1 MKKRLISWLTA
12 CCMALTLLPT
22 PVLAAGS
29 DPGQNQSGTPVSQE
43 GESSE
48 PTEGYEGITLRYGD
62 GKTLEIAL
70 PEDSEHYTYGTSSE
84 DGTEI
89 TVTSV
94 NSDFLPK
101 TGWNWAVQKVTSGY
115 NDSGRPLYSSET
127 GKGYALRMQDFH
139 LTNNGSGA
147 AIESQV
153 ALYVDLVGDSTVTAA
168 AEDSAAILANGKPV
182 RFSSIF
188 DNSRRYSSAGGY
200 EVGIG
205 TLTAKGGAYGVQS
218 TSGDAGNGYDISVG
232 ESATVTA
239 IGAQAGV
246 MASGTVYATGVL
258 SAEGTG
264 AESYGIKAQS
274 LRYEGINMV
283 SNNCGYPLYL
293 TAKGG
298 KSGVSVEK
306 LANTHLS
313 YYTGKV
319 GTDADHLEDWDKDW
333 EKEDP
338 LGEYA
343 YVRFVGNGVKWVST
357 FDELK
362 AALTQK
368 SPSVRRIYVTK
379 DITIP
384 SKLTVRYPVSIIG
397 VGSKAPVLSRG
408 SGYTSALF
416 QIGSGNVQTGHV
428 RMQNL
433 VIDGKNI
440 KATGPA
446 IYMEEIASNS
456 NKNALGWGT
465 LVLGGKV
472 EIKNCVNKGYK
483 QITWGKDQ
491 VWSPSDTQGNGGAI
505 YITYDAHINL
515 LPGSKITNCTAYSGG
530 AVYSSRYEWEAWGA
544 TFSNNTAADLK
555 ADASSTYDSLNYGGG
570 GACHSG
576 KLYHCTIS
584 NNTAAVCGGGTY
596 RSSLYE
602 GCVVENNEA
611 SRYGGGV
618 YNGSSDITVSDSI
631 IRNNKAS
638 DATYGHGG
646 GIYGAETVTNCVITG
661 NEAAIRGGGMYLEGG
676 TVTGCTI
683 SGNTAKYG
691 GGVYAYYVS
700 STFTDSTLSYN
711 QATETGGGLNSDA
724 MSKVTNC
731 TFANN
736 SAKNGG
742 GIYGLVD
749 MTGGKLTGNTAEEN
763 GGGLQVG
770 YAYQKEECVL
780 TDTEIS
786 GNTAKNGGG
795 IYSGTNY
802 YSVGTLTLDDVR
814 VFENTA
820 SENGGGLYAPLNRTY
835 NSFYHYALKDAL
847 FYENKAETN
856 GGGVYLEK
864 GKGTFTVSGTTDIQ
878 DNVCSGNGTENN
890 LYMEA
895 AGKKRYDQYS
905 YSTEPAPVLTIGRD
919 EVVNAEDGTVTTA
932 ELPGLTRGAGIWIS
946 LESYPELGVQ
956 NVIANH
962 GLTTDSS
969 EFADN
974 YSVFFHTDADKYECV
989 TVKTTTGEGDDA
1001 VTTRKVVL
1009 QRQTISLDK
1018 PEGKKLPYNGAAQSG
1033 VAENDGYVLTGDT
1046 EKTEVGDYEATATLN
1061 SGYKWSDN
1069 SGDASVDVKWSIVKK
1084 VPEAG
1089 DFIFKAPH
1097 NLVYNGHTK
1106 LAAVALSEPYTGG
1119 GEITVKHY
1127 NEEGQRVTPINAGTY
1142 TVKISMTEGG
1152 NFEAVSNLILG
1163 TFTILQGN
1171 GPEAPA
1177 CDFSFD
1183 GENGG
1188 KLVGSTDKMEYSLD
1202 GGKSWT
1208 DCTTDTVLPVD
1219 PITSAS
1225 GIRVRVKE
1233 TNNNLSGAEQV
1244 IGIKENGNVPAAV
1257 KEDCLSKGNT
1267 GKLTNV
1273 DNTMEYSVDGKNW
1286 VAITGETV
1294 ENLAADTY
1302 KVRYRAAGKAL
1313 PSKAQELT
1321 IKAYV
1326 SSTEKKILTFEIDG
1340 AEGVIDETNHT
1351 VTVTVP
1357 YGTSVTARKPVITI
1371 SAKATI
1377 DPADGQVQD
1386 FGHPVTY
1393 TVTAEDDSTQAYTVT
1408 VIVADPAILSVTAPG
1423 EQTLEEFAETADAAI
1438 SELPATVAITSESGV
1453 TELPC
1458 GWALVGAS
1466 FDRTP
1471 NATNTF
1477 RWKADT
1483 TGFTV
1488 NGQTVEGT
1496 VSIRNR
1502 APIPLSVRSQP
1513 VFDTEKTYDGNA
1525 DVTQPV
1531 LAGEAVGLLEGD
1543 VGKVFV
1549 TVADAFYD
1557 SKNAGERTITI
1568 VYEVCNEVDS
1578 DSAWKYQA
1586 PEDGK
1591 VSGKINPA
1599 EIEVVSAD
1607 VAASKKY
1614 DSTTGT
1620 EVLSVTFAGL
1630 VQGESLTAEDYIA
1643 VANYEDAE
1651 VGKDKNGT
1659 VAVKMSDTVN
1669 ARNYVLKNDGC
1680 EFVGDIVRGD
1690 GGSLGSESTSL
1701 RYTDR
1706 KGHTYAMSQAALPG
1720 GQDWTFSIS
1729 EVVTTGCAALAQSEI
1744 NEKTGELSYA
1754 LVDGEAEDTVTWTIT
1769 ASCDNYED
1777 YTGTVTLVLSARE
1790 EQADFK
1796 FLTGSLTM
1804 TYGDPTFTLQVSGA
1818 AEGSAVSF
1826 ESSDETVATVD
1837 PVTGE
1842 VTILKVGQTTIT
1854 ATASATDDYMEGKAA
1869 YVLTVD
1875 PKTLTITAGSSSAY
1889 AGSVLPKMPGYT
1901 VDGLV
1906 DGDDLISGPILK
1918 YVDAEGNEITPDMT
1932 KPGVIVI
1939 RISDAE
1945 ASENYD
1951 IKFKDGTLT
1960 IFRRPSAGGSGGH
1973 RRPV

>member
-29 DPGQNQSGTPVSQE
+29 DPGQNQPGSPVSQE

-62 GKTLEIAL
+62 GEILEVAL
-70 PEDSEHYTYGTSSE
+70 PKDSAHYTYGTSSE

-94 NSDFLPK
+94 NSDFLPR
-101 TGWNWAVQKVTSGY
+101 TGWNWAVQTVDYSDSWNT
-115 NDSGRPLYSSET
+115 SGRPLYSAFT
-127 GKGYALRMQDFH
+127 GPGYALRMQDFH

-153 ALYVDLVGDSTVTAA
+153 TLYVDLVGDSTVTAT

-188 DNSRRYSSAGGY
+188 DNSRRYSSSNGY

-218 TSGDAGNGYDISVG
+218 TNGDADNRTDISLS

-246 MASGTVYATGVL
+246 MANGTVQVDGVL

-274 LRYEGINMV
+274 LRYEGTNMV

-298 KSGVSVEK
+298 KSGVSAEK
-306 LANTHLS
+306 LENVHYS

-319 GTDADHLEDWDKDW
+319 GADADHLEDWDKDW
-333 EKEDP
+333 DKEDP

-343 YVRFVGNGVKWVST
+343 YVQFVGNGVKWVST

-491 VWSPSDTQGNGGAI
+491 VWSPSDTQGNGGAA

-544 TFSNNTAADLK
+544 TFSNNTAADLET
-555 ADASSTYDSLNYGGG
+555 DVNSTYGSTNYGCG
-570 GACHSG
+570 GACDGGTLH
-576 KLYHCTIS
+576 HCTVS
-584 NNTAAVCGGGTY
+584 NNTAAASGGGT
-596 RSSLYE
+596 RESELYE

-611 SRYGGGV
+611 GGYGGGA
-618 YNGSSDITVSDSI
+618 YNSYAIIISDST
-631 IRNNKAS
+631 IRNNKAVKE
-638 DATYGHGG
+638 GG
-646 GIYGAETVTNCVITG
+646 GIYRADSVTNCLITG
-661 NEAAIRGGGMYLEGG
+661 NTSETKGGGIYLESGA
-676 TVTGCTI
+676 VTRCTI
-683 SGNTAKYG
+683 SGNSAVQG
-691 GGVYAYYVS
+691 GGVYAYYAS
-700 STFTDSTLSYN
+700 SHFIDSIISYN
-711 QATETGGGLNSDA
+711 QATETGGGLYSDA

-731 TFANN
+731 MLVNN
-736 SAKNGG
+736 SAKSGG
-742 GIYGLVD
+742 GIYGTVK
-749 MTGGKLTGNTAEEN
+749 MTDGELTGNTAEEN

-770 YAYQKEECVL
+770 YSYQNEKCTL
-780 TDTEIS
+780 TGTKVSE
-786 GNTAKNGGG
+786 NTAKNGGG

-890 LYMEA
+890 LYMET
-895 AGKKRYDQYS
+895 GS
-905 YSTEPAPVLTIGRD
+905 VLTIGRD
-919 EVVNAEDGTVTTA
+919 EVVDEKDGTVTA
-932 ELPGLTRGAGIWIS
+932 EELPGLTRGAGIWIS
-946 LESYPELGVQ
+946 PESYPELGVQ
-956 NVIANH
+956 DVIANH

-969 EFADN
+969 EFADD
-974 YSVFFHTDADKYECV
+974 YSVFFHTDADNYECV

-1009 QRQTISLDK
+1009 QRQVVSLEK
-1018 PEGKKLPYNGAAQSG
+1018 PESKKLPYNGAAQSG
-1033 VAENDGYVLTGDT
+1033 VTENDGYVLTGDT
-1046 EKTEVGDYEATATLN
+1046 EKTEVGDYEITATLN
-1061 SGYKWSDN
+1061 PGYKWSDD
-1069 SGDASVDVKWSIVKK
+1069 SGDASVNVKWSIVKK

-1142 TVKISMTEGG
+1142 TVKISMTEGD
-1152 NFEAVSNLILG
+1152 NFEAVSNLNVG
-1163 TFTILQGN
+1163 TFTILRGN

-1183 GENGG
+1183 GENSG
-1188 KLVGSTDKMEYSLD
+1188 KLTGSTNKMEYSLD

-1219 PITSAS
+1219 RITSAS

-1294 ENLAADTY
+1294 DNLAADTY

-1321 IKAYV
+1321 IAAYI

-1408 VIVADPAILSVTAPG
+1408 VIVADPAILSMTAPG
-1423 EQTLEEFAETADAAI
+1423 EQTLEGFAETADAAI

-1458 GWALVGAS
+1458 RWTLVGAS

-1502 APIPLSVRSQP
+1502 APIPLSVLNQP

-1525 DVTQPV
+1525 DVTQPL
-1531 LAGEAVGLLEGD
+1531 LAGEAIGLLEGD

-1549 TVADAFYD
+1549 TVAGAFYD

-1568 VYEVCNEVDS
+1568 AYEVCDGVDS

-1599 EIEVVSAD
+1599 EIEVVSAH

-1614 DSTTGT
+1614 DSTTRT

-1630 VQGESLTAEDYIA
+1630 MYNESLTAEDYIA

-1651 VGKDKNGT
+1651 VGTDKNGT
-1659 VAVKMSDTVN
+1659 GAVKLSDTVN
-1669 ARNYVLKNDGC
+1669 ARNYVLKNDGF
-1680 EFVGDIVRGD
+1680 EFVGDIVKGD

-1706 KGHTYAMSQAALPG
+1706 KGHTYAMSQAALPE

-1744 NEKTGELSYA
+1744 DEKTGELFYA

-1777 YTGTVTLVLSARE
+1777 YTGTVTLILSARE

-1796 FLTGSLTM
+1796 FLTGDLTM

-1818 AEGSAVSF
+1818 AEGSIVSF
-1826 ESSDETVATVD
+1826 KSSDETVATVD

>member
-29 DPGQNQSGTPVSQE
+29 DPGQNQSGTPASQE

-62 GKTLEIAL
+62 GEILEVAL
-70 PEDSEHYTYGTSSE
+70 PKDSAHYTYGTSSE

-94 NSDFLPK
+94 NSDFLPR
-101 TGWNWAVQKVTSGY
+101 TGWNWAVQTVDYS
-115 NDSGRPLYSSET
+115 DSSGRPLYSSFT
-127 GKGYALRMQDFH
+127 GPGYALRMQDFH

-153 ALYVDLVGDSTVTAA
+153 PLYVDLVGDSTVTAA

-188 DNSRRYSSAGGY
+188 DNSRRFSSSNGY

-218 TSGDAGNGYDISVG
+218 TNGDADNRTDIYVG

-246 MASGTVYATGVL
+246 MASGTVQVDGVL

-274 LRYEGINMV
+274 LRYEGTNMV

-298 KSGVSVEK
+298 KSGVSAEK
-306 LANTHLS
+306 LENVHYS

-319 GTDADHLEDWDKDW
+319 GADADHLEDWDKDW
-333 EKEDP
+333 DKEDP

-343 YVRFVGNGVKWVST
+343 YVQFVGNGVKWVST
-357 FDELK
+357 FDGLK

-416 QIGSGNVQTGHV
+416 QIGSGNEQTGHV

-446 IYMEEIASNS
+446 IYMEEMISHSNR
-456 NKNALGWGT
+456 NALGLGT

-483 QITWGKDQ
+483 LVNSGKTQ
-491 VWSPSDTQGNGGAI
+491 VYSTSNTQGNGGAI
-505 YITYDAHINL
+505 YITYNAHVNL
-515 LPGSKITNCTAYSGG
+515 LPGSKITNCTAYNGG
-530 AVYSSRYEWEAWGA
+530 AVYGKYQWEAWGA
-544 TFSNNTAADLK
+544 TFSNNTAANLETDVN
-555 ADASSTYDSLNYGGG
+555 SSTYDSLNYGGG

-576 KLYHCTIS
+576 DLYHCTIS
-584 NNTAAVCGGGTY
+584 NNTAAASGGGT
-596 RSSLYE
+596 RESELYE

-611 SRYGGGV
+611 GGYGGGA
-618 YNGSSDITVSDSI
+618 YNSYAIIISDST
-631 IRNNKAS
+631 IRNNKAVKE
-638 DATYGHGG
+638 GG
-646 GIYGAETVTNCVITG
+646 GIYRADSVTNCLIAG
-661 NEAAIRGGGMYLEGG
+661 NTSETKGGGIYLESGA
-676 TVTGCTI
+676 VTRCTI
-683 SGNTAKYG
+683 SGNSAVQG
-691 GGVYAYYVS
+691 GGVYAFYAS
-700 STFTDSTLSYN
+700 SHFTDSIISYN
-711 QATETGGGLNSDA
+711 QATETGGGLYSDA

-770 YAYQKEECVL
+770 YAYQKEKCVL

-835 NSFYHYALKDAL
+835 NSFYHYVLKDAL

-890 LYMEA
+890 LYMETGSA
-895 AGKKRYDQYS
+895 
-905 YSTEPAPVLTIGRD
+905 LTIGRD
-919 EVVNAEDGTVTTA
+919 EVVDEKDGTVTA
-932 ELPGLTRGAGIWIS
+932 EELPGLTRGAGIWIS
-946 LESYPELGVQ
+946 PESYPELGVQ
-956 NVIANH
+956 DVIANH

-969 EFADN
+969 EFSDD

-1009 QRQTISLDK
+1009 QRQVVSLEK
-1018 PEGKKLPYNGAAQSG
+1018 PESKKLPYNGAAQSG
-1033 VAENDGYVLTGDT
+1033 VTENDGYVLTGDT
-1046 EKTEVGDYEATATLN
+1046 EKTEVGDYEITATLN
-1061 SGYKWSDN
+1061 PGYKWSDD

-1142 TVKISMTEGG
+1142 TVKISMTEGD

-1183 GENGG
+1183 GENSG
-1188 KLVGSTDKMEYSLD
+1188 KLTGSTNKMEYSLD

-1208 DCTTDTVLPVD
+1208 DCTADTVLPVD
-1219 PITSAS
+1219 QITSAS

-1321 IKAYV
+1321 IAAYI

-1377 DPADGQVQD
+1377 DPADGRVQD

-1408 VIVADPAILSVTAPG
+1408 VIVADPAILSMTAPG

-1458 GWALVGAS
+1458 GWTLVGAS

-1502 APIPLSVRSQP
+1502 APIPLSVLNQP

-1525 DVTQPV
+1525 DVTQPL
-1531 LAGEAVGLLEGD
+1531 LAGETIGLLEGD

-1549 TVADAFYD
+1549 TVAGAFYD

-1568 VYEVCNEVDS
+1568 VYEVCDGVDS

-1614 DSTTGT
+1614 DSTTRT

-1630 VQGESLTAEDYIA
+1630 MRDESLTAEDYSA

-1651 VGKDKNGT
+1651 VGTDKNGT
-1659 VAVKMSDTVN
+1659 GAVKLSDTVN
-1669 ARNYVLKNDGC
+1669 ARNYVLKNDGF
-1680 EFVGDIVRGD
+1680 EFVGDIVKGD

-1744 NEKTGELSYA
+1744 DEKTGELFYA

-1804 TYGDPTFTLQVSGA
+1804 IYGDPTFTLQVSGA
-1818 AEGSAVSF
+1818 AEGSVVSF
-1826 ESSDETVATVD
+1826 KSSDETVATVD

-1842 VTILKVGQTTIT
+1842 VTILKVGQTTIA
-1854 ATASATDDYMEGKAA
+1854 ATASATDDYMEGKAT

-1889 AGSVLPKMPGYT
+1889 AGSVLPEMPGYT

-1906 DGDDLISGPILK
+1906 DGDDLISGPTLK

-1932 KPGVIVI
+1932 KPDVIVI
-1939 RISDAE
+1939 RISGAE

>member
-29 DPGQNQSGTPVSQE
+29 DPGQNQSGTPASQE

-62 GKTLEIAL
+62 GEILEVAL
-70 PEDSEHYTYGTSSE
+70 PKDSAHYTYGTSSE

-94 NSDFLPK
+94 NSDFLPR
-101 TGWNWAVQKVTSGY
+101 TGWNWAVQTVDYS
-115 NDSGRPLYSSET
+115 DSSGRPLYSSFT
-127 GKGYALRMQDFH
+127 GPGYALRMQDFH

-153 ALYVDLVGDSTVTAA
+153 PLYVDLVGDSTVTAA

-188 DNSRRYSSAGGY
+188 DNSRRFSSSNGY

-218 TSGDAGNGYDISVG
+218 TNGDADNRTDIYVG

-246 MASGTVYATGVL
+246 MASGTVQVDGVL

-274 LRYEGINMV
+274 LRYEGTNMV

-298 KSGVSVEK
+298 KSGVSAEK
-306 LANTHLS
+306 LENVHYS

-319 GTDADHLEDWDKDW
+319 GADADHLEDWDKDW
-333 EKEDP
+333 DKEDP

-343 YVRFVGNGVKWVST
+343 YVQFVGNGVKWVST
-357 FDELK
+357 FDGLK

-416 QIGSGNVQTGHV
+416 QIGSGNEQTGHV

-446 IYMEEIASNS
+446 IYMEEMISHSNR
-456 NKNALGWGT
+456 NALGLGT

-483 QITWGKDQ
+483 LVNSGKTQ
-491 VWSPSDTQGNGGAI
+491 VYSTSNTQGNGGAI
-505 YITYDAHINL
+505 YITYNAHVNL
-515 LPGSKITNCTAYSGG
+515 LPGSKITNCTAYNGG
-530 AVYSSRYEWEAWGA
+530 AVYGKYQWEAWGA
-544 TFSNNTAADLK
+544 TFSNNTAANLETDVN
-555 ADASSTYDSLNYGGG
+555 SSTYDSLNYGGG

-576 KLYHCTIS
+576 DLYHCTIS
-584 NNTAAVCGGGTY
+584 NNTAAASGGGT
-596 RSSLYE
+596 RESELYE

-611 SRYGGGV
+611 GGYGGGA
-618 YNGSSDITVSDSI
+618 YNSYAIIISDST
-631 IRNNKAS
+631 IRNNKAVKE
-638 DATYGHGG
+638 GG
-646 GIYGAETVTNCVITG
+646 GIYRADSVTNCLIAG
-661 NEAAIRGGGMYLEGG
+661 NTSETKGGGIYLESGA
-676 TVTGCTI
+676 VTRCTI
-683 SGNTAKYG
+683 SGNSAVQG
-691 GGVYAYYVS
+691 GGVYAYYAS
-700 STFTDSTLSYN
+700 SHFTDSIISYN
-711 QATETGGGLNSDA
+711 QATETGGGLYSDA

-731 TFANN
+731 MLVNN
-736 SAKNGG
+736 SAKSGG

-770 YAYQKEECVL
+770 YAYQKEKCVL

-890 LYMEA
+890 LYMET
-895 AGKKRYDQYS
+895 GS
-905 YSTEPAPVLTIGRD
+905 VLTIGRD
-919 EVVNAEDGTVTTA
+919 EVVDEKDGTVTA
-932 ELPGLTRGAGIWIS
+932 EELPGLTRGAGIWIS

-956 NVIANH
+956 DVIANH

-969 EFADN
+969 EFADD

-1009 QRQTISLDK
+1009 QRQVVSLEK
-1018 PEGKKLPYNGAAQSG
+1018 PESKKLPYNGAAQSG
-1033 VAENDGYVLTGDT
+1033 VTENDGYVLTGDT
-1046 EKTEVGDYEATATLN
+1046 EKTEVGDYEITATLN
-1061 SGYKWSDN
+1061 PGYKWSDD
-1069 SGDASVDVKWSIVKK
+1069 SGDASVNVKWSIVKK

-1089 DFIFKAPH
+1089 DFTLKAPKDLIYDA
-1097 NLVYNGHTK
+1097 NAKEAEVTLNK
-1106 LAAVALSEPYTGG
+1106 PYTGV
-1119 GEITVKHY
+1119 GEIRTKY
-1127 NEEGQRVTPINAGTY
+1127 FNEKGEAVEPIDAGTY
-1142 TVKISMTEGG
+1142 TVKIDVTEGN
-1152 NFEAVSNLILG
+1152 NFEAASNLNVG

-1171 GPEAPA
+1171 GPEAPV

-1183 GENGG
+1183 GENSG
-1188 KLVGSTDKMEYSLD
+1188 KLTGSTNKMEYSLD

-1208 DCTTDTVLPVD
+1208 DCTADTVLPVD
-1219 PITSAS
+1219 RITSAS

-1321 IKAYV
+1321 IAAYI

-1357 YGTSVTARKPVITI
+1357 YGTSVTARRPVITI

-1438 SELPATVAITSESGV
+1438 SELPTTVAITSESGV

-1458 GWALVGAS
+1458 SWTLVGAS

-1502 APIPLSVRSQP
+1502 APIPLSVLNQP

-1525 DVTQPV
+1525 DVTQPL
-1531 LAGEAVGLLEGD
+1531 LAGEAIGLLEGD
-1543 VGKVFV
+1543 VSKVFV

-1568 VYEVCNEVDS
+1568 VYEVCDEVGS

-1599 EIEVVSAD
+1599 EIEVVSAH

-1614 DSTTGT
+1614 DSTTRT

-1630 VQGESLTAEDYIA
+1630 MYNESLTAEDYIA

-1651 VGKDKNGT
+1651 VGTDKNGT
-1659 VAVKMSDTVN
+1659 GAVKLSDTVN
-1669 ARNYVLKNDGC
+1669 ARNYVLKNDGF
-1680 EFVGDIVRGD
+1680 EFVGDIVKGD

-1706 KGHTYAMSQAALPG
+1706 KGHTYAMSQAALPE

-1744 NEKTGELSYA
+1744 DEKTGELFYA

-1777 YTGTVTLVLSARE
+1777 YTGTVTLILSARE

-1796 FLTGSLTM
+1796 FLTGDLTM

-1818 AEGSAVSF
+1818 AEGSIVSF
-1826 ESSDETVATVD
+1826 KSSDETVATVD

>member
-22 PVLAAGS
+22 PVLAAES

-62 GKTLEIAL
+62 GKILEVAL
-70 PEDSEHYTYGTSSE
+70 PKDSAHYTYGTSSE

-94 NSDFLPK
+94 NSDFLPR
-101 TGWNWAVQKVTSGY
+101 TGWNWAVQTVDYSDSWNT
-115 NDSGRPLYSSET
+115 SGRPLYSAFT
-127 GKGYALRMQDFH
+127 GSGYALRMQDFH

-153 ALYVDLVGDSTVTAA
+153 SLYVDLVGDSTVTAA

-188 DNSRRYSSAGGY
+188 DNSRRYSSTGDC

-218 TSGDAGNGYDISVG
+218 TNGDADNWTDIYVG

-246 MASGTVYATGVL
+246 MASGTVQVYGVL

-264 AESYGIKAQS
+264 AESYGIKAQK
-274 LRYEGINMV
+274 LRYAASV
-283 SNNCGYPLYL
+283 AAYPLYL

-306 LANTHLS
+306 LANAHLS
-313 YYTGKV
+313 QYTGKV
-319 GTDADHLEDWDKDW
+319 GADADHLEDWDKDRD
-333 EKEDP
+333 EEDP

-343 YVRFVGNGVKWVST
+343 YVQFVGNGVKWVST

-446 IYMEEIASNS
+446 IYMEEMISNS
-456 NKNALGWGT
+456 NRNALGLGT

-472 EIKNCVNKGYK
+472 EIRNCVNKGK
-483 QITWGKDQ
+483 TQ
-491 VWSPSDTQGNGGAI
+491 VNSTSDAQGNGGAI
-505 YITYDAHINL
+505 YITYNAHVNL
-515 LPGSKITNCTAYSGG
+515 LPGSKITNCTAYNGG
-530 AVYSSRYEWEAWGA
+530 AVHGKYQWEAWGA
-544 TFSNNTAADLK
+544 TFSNNTAANLETDVN
-555 ADASSTYDSLNYGGG
+555 SSTYGSTNYGCG
-570 GACHSG
+570 GACYG
-576 KLYHCTIS
+576 GDLYHCTIS

-596 RSSLYE
+596 GSSLYE

-661 NEAAIRGGGMYLEGG
+661 NEAAVRGGGMYLEGG

-711 QATETGGGLNSDA
+711 QATETGGGLYSDA

-770 YAYQKEECVL
+770 YAYQKEKCVL

-820 SENGGGLYAPLNRTY
+820 SVKGGGLYAPLNRTY
-835 NSFYHYALKDAL
+835 NSFYHYALKDAI

-878 DNVCSGNGTENN
+878 DNVCSGNGTANN
-890 LYMEA
+890 LYMET
-895 AGKKRYDQYS
+895 GS
-905 YSTEPAPVLTIGRD
+905 VLTIGRD
-919 EVVNAEDGTVTTA
+919 EVVDEKDGTVTA
-932 ELPGLTRGAGIWIS
+932 EELPGLTRGAGIWIS
-946 LESYPELGVQ
+946 PESYPELGVQ
-956 NVIANH
+956 DVIANH
-962 GLTTDSS
+962 GLTTDGS
-969 EFADN
+969 EFADD

-1009 QRQTISLDK
+1009 QRQVVSLEK
-1018 PEGKKLPYNGAAQSG
+1018 PESRKLPYNGAAQSG
-1033 VAENDGYVLTGDT
+1033 VTENDGYVLTGDT
-1046 EKTEVGDYEATATLN
+1046 EKTEVGDYEITATLN
-1061 SGYKWSDN
+1061 PGYKWSDD
-1069 SGDASVDVKWSIVKK
+1069 SGDASVNVKWSIVKK

-1089 DFIFKAPH
+1089 DFTLKAPKDLIYDA
-1097 NLVYNGHTK
+1097 NAKEAEVTLNK
-1106 LAAVALSEPYTGG
+1106 PYTGG

-1142 TVKISMTEGG
+1142 TVKIDVTEGD

-1188 KLVGSTDKMEYSLD
+1188 KLVSSTDKMEYSLD

-1219 PITSAS
+1219 QITSAS

-1321 IKAYV
+1321 IAAYI

-1386 FGHPVTY
+1386 FGHPVIY

-1438 SELPATVAITSESGV
+1438 SELPATVAITSESGA

-1458 GWALVGAS
+1458 RWTLVGAS

-1502 APIPLSVRSQP
+1502 APIPLSVLNQP

-1525 DVTQPV
+1525 DVTQPL
-1531 LAGEAVGLLEGD
+1531 LAGEAIGLLEGD

-1549 TVADAFYD
+1549 TVAGAFYD

-1568 VYEVCNEVDS
+1568 AYEVCDGVDS

-1599 EIEVVSAD
+1599 EIEVVSAH

-1614 DSTTGT
+1614 DSTTRT

-1630 VQGESLTAEDYIA
+1630 MSNESLTAEDYIA

-1651 VGKDKNGT
+1651 VGTDKNGT
-1659 VAVKMSDTVN
+1659 VTVKMSDTVN

-1680 EFVGDIVRGD
+1680 EFVGDIVRGN

-1706 KGHTYAMSQAALPG
+1706 KGHTYAMSQAALPE

-1744 NEKTGELSYA
+1744 DEKTGELFYA

-1796 FLTGSLTM
+1796 FLTGDLTM

-1818 AEGSAVSF
+1818 AEGSIVSF
-1826 ESSDETVATVD
+1826 KSSDETVATVD

>member
-62 GKTLEIAL
+62 GKILEVAL
-70 PEDSEHYTYGTSSE
+70 PEDSAHYTYGTSSE

-89 TVTSV
+89 TVTAA
-94 NSDFLPK
+94 NSDFLPR
-101 TGWNWAVQKVTSGY
+101 TGWNWAVQRVTNSY
-115 NDSGRPLYSSET
+115 DDSWNTSGRPLYSAFT
-127 GKGYALRMQDFH
+127 GPGYALRMQDFH

-153 ALYVDLVGDSTVTAA
+153 PLYVDLVGDSTVTAA

-182 RFSSIF
+182 HFSSIF
-188 DNSRRYSSAGGY
+188 DNSRRYSSAGGN

-218 TSGDAGNGYDISVG
+218 TNGDADNRTDISVG

-246 MASGTVYATGVL
+246 MASGTVQVYGVL

-264 AESYGIKAQS
+264 AESYGIKAQK
-274 LRYEGINMV
+274 LRYAASV
-283 SNNCGYPLYL
+283 AAYPLYL

-319 GTDADHLEDWDKDW
+319 GADADNLEDWDKDW

-343 YVRFVGNGVKWVST
+343 YVQFVGNGVKWVST

-384 SKLTVRYPVSIIG
+384 SKLTVRYPVSIVG
-397 VGSKAPVLSRG
+397 VGKKAPVLSRG

-416 QIGSGNVQTGHV
+416 QIGSGNEWTGHV

-446 IYMEEIASNS
+446 IYMEKMISNS
-456 NKNALGWGT
+456 DRSALGLGT

-483 QITWGKDQ
+483 LDNSGKTK
-491 VWSPSDTQGNGGAI
+491 VYSTTDTQGNGGAI
-505 YITYDAHINL
+505 YITYNAHVNL
-515 LPGSKITNCTAYSGG
+515 LPGSKITNCTAYNGG
-530 AVYSSRYEWEAWGA
+530 AVHGKYQWEAWGA

-555 ADASSTYDSLNYGGG
+555 TDVNSSTYGSTNYGYG
-570 GACHSG
+570 GACYGGTLH
-576 KLYHCTIS
+576 HCTVS
-584 NNTAAVCGGGTY
+584 NNTAAESGGGTY
-596 RSSLYE
+596 GSSLYE

-611 SRYGGGV
+611 SLYGGGV
-618 YNGSSDITVSDSI
+618 CRYNDDITVSDSI
-631 IRNNKAS
+631 IRNNKVSDAS
-638 DATYGHGG
+638 DATYGYGG
-646 GIYGAETVTNCVITG
+646 GIYSAKTVTNCVITG
-661 NEAAIRGGGMYLEGG
+661 NEAAVRGGGLYVQNG

-683 SGNTAKYG
+683 SGNTSAYG

-711 QATETGGGLNSDA
+711 QATETGGGLYSDA

-736 SAKNGG
+736 SAKSGG

-780 TDTEIS
+780 TGTEIS

-802 YSVGTLTLDDVR
+802 YSVGTLTLDNVR
-814 VFENTA
+814 VWKNTA
-820 SENGGGLYAPLNRTY
+820 SVKGGGLYAPLNRTY

-890 LYMEA
+890 LYMET
-895 AGKKRYDQYS
+895 GS
-905 YSTEPAPVLTIGRD
+905 VLTIGRD
-919 EVVNAEDGTVTTA
+919 EVVDEKDGTVTA
-932 ELPGLTRGAGIWIS
+932 EELPGLTRGAGIWIS
-946 LESYPELGVQ
+946 PESYPELGAQ
-956 NVIANH
+956 SVIANY

-1061 SGYKWSDN
+1061 SGYKWSDD

-1089 DFIFKAPH
+1089 DFLFKAPH
-1097 NLVYNGHTK
+1097 NLVYNGYTK
-1106 LAAVALSEPYTGG
+1106 PAAVALSEPYTGG
-1119 GEITVKHY
+1119 GEITVKY
-1127 NEEGQRVTPINAGTY
+1127 FNEEGQRVTPINAGTY
-1142 TVKISMTEGG
+1142 TVKISMTEGD
-1152 NFEAVSNLILG
+1152 NFEAVSNLIID

-1225 GIRVRVKE
+1225 GIQVRVKE
-1233 TNNNLSGAEQV
+1233 TKNNRAGAVQV
-1244 IGIKENGNVPAAV
+1244 IEIKENGNIPAAV
-1257 KEDCLSKGNT
+1257 EEDCLSKGNT

-1286 VAITGETV
+1286 IAITGETV

-1357 YGTSVTARKPVITI
+1357 YGTSVTALKPVITI

-1458 GWALVGAS
+1458 GWTLVGAS

-1531 LAGEAVGLLEGD
+1531 LAGEAIGLLEGD

-1568 VYEVCNEVDS
+1568 VYKVEDGVDS

-1599 EIEVVSAD
+1599 EIEVVSAH

-1614 DSTTGT
+1614 DSTTRT

-1630 VQGESLTAEDYIA
+1630 MYNESLTAEDYIA

-1651 VGKDKNGT
+1651 VGTDKNGT
-1659 VAVKMSDTVN
+1659 VTVKMSDTVN

-1777 YTGTVTLVLSARE
+1777 YTGTVTLILSARE

-1796 FLTGSLTM
+1796 FLTGDLTM

-1826 ESSDETVATVD
+1826 KSSDETVATVD

-1932 KPGVIVI
+1932 KPDVIVI

-1960 IFRRPSAGGSGGH
+1960 ISRRPSAGGSGGH

>member
-43 GESSE
+43 GESNE

-62 GKTLEIAL
+62 GKILEVAL
-70 PEDSEHYTYGTSSE
+70 PKDSAHYTYGTSSE

-94 NSDFLPK
+94 NSDFLPR
-101 TGWNWAVQKVTSGY
+101 TGWNWAVQTVDYSDSWNT
-115 NDSGRPLYSSET
+115 SGRPLYSAFT
-127 GKGYALRMQDFH
+127 GSGYALRMQDFH

-153 ALYVDLVGDSTVTAA
+153 PLYVDLVGDSTVTAA

-188 DNSRRYSSAGGY
+188 DNSRRYSSTGDC

-218 TSGDAGNGYDISVG
+218 TNGDADNWTDIFLS

-246 MASGTVYATGVL
+246 MASGTVQVYGVL

-264 AESYGIKAQS
+264 AESYGIKAQK
-274 LRYEGINMV
+274 LRYAASV
-283 SNNCGYPLYL
+283 AAYPLYL

-306 LANTHLS
+306 LANAHLS
-313 YYTGKV
+313 QYTGKV
-319 GTDADHLEDWDKDW
+319 GADADHLEDWDKDRD
-333 EKEDP
+333 KEDP

-343 YVRFVGNGVKWVST
+343 YVQFVGNGVKWVST
-357 FDELK
+357 FDGLK

-446 IYMEEIASNS
+446 IYMEEMISNS
-456 NKNALGWGT
+456 NRNALGLGT

-472 EIKNCVNKGYK
+472 EIRNCVNKGK
-483 QITWGKDQ
+483 TQ
-491 VWSPSDTQGNGGAI
+491 VNSTSDAQGNGGAI
-505 YITYDAHINL
+505 YITYNAHVNL
-515 LPGSKITNCTAYSGG
+515 LPGSKITNCTAYNGG
-530 AVYSSRYEWEAWGA
+530 AVYGKYQWEAWGA
-544 TFSNNTAADLK
+544 TFSNNTAANLETDVN
-555 ADASSTYDSLNYGGG
+555 SSTYGSTNYGCG
-570 GACHSG
+570 GACYGGALH
-576 KLYHCTIS
+576 HCTVS
-584 NNTAAVCGGGTY
+584 NNTAAASGGGTY
-596 RSSLYE
+596 GSSLYE

-661 NEAAIRGGGMYLEGG
+661 NEAAVRGGGMYLEGG

-711 QATETGGGLNSDA
+711 QATETGGGLYSDA

-770 YAYQKEECVL
+770 YAYQKEKCVL

-835 NSFYHYALKDAL
+835 NSFYHYVLKDAL
-847 FYENKAETN
+847 FYENKAEIN

-890 LYMEA
+890 LYMET
-895 AGKKRYDQYS
+895 GS
-905 YSTEPAPVLTIGRD
+905 VLTIGRD
-919 EVVNAEDGTVTTA
+919 EVVDEKDGTVTA
-932 ELPGLTRGAGIWIS
+932 EELPGLTRGAGIWIS
-946 LESYPELGVQ
+946 PESYPELGLQ
-956 NVIANH
+956 DVIANH
-962 GLTTDSS
+962 GLTTDGS
-969 EFADN
+969 EFADD
-974 YSVFFHTDADKYECV
+974 YSVFFHTDADNYECV

-1009 QRQTISLDK
+1009 QRQVVSLEK
-1018 PEGKKLPYNGAAQSG
+1018 PESRKLPYNGTAQSG
-1033 VAENDGYVLTGDT
+1033 VTENDGYVLTGDT
-1046 EKTEVGDYEATATLN
+1046 EKTEVGDYEITATLN
-1061 SGYKWSDN
+1061 PGYKWSDD

-1142 TVKISMTEGG
+1142 TVKISMTEGD

-1188 KLVGSTDKMEYSLD
+1188 KLTGSTNKMEYSLD

-1219 PITSAS
+1219 QITSAS

-1321 IKAYV
+1321 IAAYI

-1386 FGHPVTY
+1386 FDHPVIY

-1423 EQTLEEFAETADAAI
+1423 EQTLEGFTETADAAI

-1458 GWALVGAS
+1458 GWTLVGAS

-1502 APIPLSVRSQP
+1502 APIPLSVLNQP

-1525 DVTQPV
+1525 DVTQPL
-1531 LAGEAVGLLEGD
+1531 LAGEAIGLLEGD

-1549 TVADAFYD
+1549 TVAGAFYD

-1568 VYEVCNEVDS
+1568 VYEVCDGVDS

-1599 EIEVVSAD
+1599 EIEVVSAH

-1614 DSTTGT
+1614 DSTTRT

-1630 VQGESLTAEDYIA
+1630 MSNESLTAEDYIA

-1651 VGKDKNGT
+1651 VGTDKNGT
-1659 VAVKMSDTVN
+1659 GAVKLSDTVN
-1669 ARNYVLKNDGC
+1669 ARNYVLKNDGF
-1680 EFVGDIVRGD
+1680 EFVGDIVKGD

-1729 EVVTTGCAALAQSEI
+1729 EVVTTGCAALAQSKI
-1744 NEKTGELSYA
+1744 DEKTGELFYA

-1818 AEGSAVSF
+1818 AEGSIVSF

-1842 VTILKVGQTTIT
+1842 VTILKVGQTTIA

-1906 DGDDLISGPILK
+1906 DGDDLISGPTLK

-1960 IFRRPSAGGSGGH
+1960 IFRRPSVGGSSGH

>member
-62 GKTLEIAL
+62 GKILEVAL
-70 PEDSEHYTYGTSSE
+70 PEDSAHYTYGTSSE

-89 TVTSV
+89 TVTSA

-153 ALYVDLVGDSTVTAA
+153 ALYVDLVGDSTVTAT

-188 DNSRRYSSAGGY
+188 DNSRRFSSSNGY

-205 TLTAKGGAYGVQS
+205 TLVAKGGAYGVQS
-218 TSGDAGNGYDISVG
+218 TNSDTDNGYDVSVG

-258 SAEGTG
+258 SAEGIG

-274 LRYEGINMV
+274 LRYEGTNMV

-319 GTDADHLEDWDKDW
+319 GADADHLEDWDKDW
-333 EKEDP
+333 DKEDP

-343 YVRFVGNGVKWVST
+343 YVQFVGNGVKWVST

-446 IYMEEIASNS
+446 IYMEEMISNS
-456 NKNALGWGT
+456 NRNALGLGT

-472 EIKNCVNKGYK
+472 EIKNCVNKGK
-483 QITWGKDQ
+483 TQ
-491 VWSPSDTQGNGGAI
+491 VNSTSDAQGNGGAI
-505 YITYDAHINL
+505 YITYNAHVNL
-515 LPGSKITNCTAYSGG
+515 LPGSKITNCTAYNGG
-530 AVYSSRYEWEAWGA
+530 AVHGKYQWEAWGA
-544 TFSNNTAADLK
+544 TFSNNTAANLETDVN
-555 ADASSTYDSLNYGGG
+555 SSTYGSTNYGCG
-570 GACHSG
+570 GACYG
-576 KLYHCTIS
+576 GALYHCTVS
-584 NNTAAVCGGGTY
+584 NNTAAASGGGTCE
-596 RSSLYE
+596 SKLYE

-611 SRYGGGV
+611 GGYGGGA
-618 YNGSSDITVSDSI
+618 YNPHDIIISDSI
-631 IRNNKAS
+631 IRNNKAVKE
-638 DATYGHGG
+638 GG
-646 GIYGAETVTNCVITG
+646 GIYRADSVTNCLIAG
-661 NEAAIRGGGMYLEGG
+661 NTSEAKGGGIYLESG

-683 SGNTAKYG
+683 SSNSAVQG
-691 GGVYAYYVS
+691 GGVYAAYYALS
-700 STFTDSTLSYN
+700 FINSIISYN
-711 QATETGGGLNSDA
+711 QATETGGGLYSDA

-770 YAYQKEECVL
+770 YAYQKEKCVL

-835 NSFYHYALKDAL
+835 NSFYHYVLKDGL

-890 LYMEA
+890 LYMET
-895 AGKKRYDQYS
+895 GS
-905 YSTEPAPVLTIGRD
+905 VLTIGRD
-919 EVVNAEDGTVTTA
+919 EVVDEKDGTVTA
-932 ELPGLTRGAGIWIS
+932 EELPGLTRGAGIWIS
-946 LESYPELGVQ
+946 PESYPELGAQ
-956 NVIANH
+956 SVIANY

-969 EFADN
+969 EFADD

-1009 QRQTISLDK
+1009 QRQVVSLEK
-1018 PEGKKLPYNGAAQSG
+1018 PESRKLPYNGAAQSG
-1033 VAENDGYVLTGDT
+1033 VTENDGYVLTGDT
-1046 EKTEVGDYEATATLN
+1046 EKTEVGDYEITATLN
-1061 SGYKWSDN
+1061 PGYKWSDD
-1069 SGDASVDVKWSIVKK
+1069 SGDASVNVKWSIVKK

-1142 TVKISMTEGG
+1142 TVKISMTEGD

-1188 KLVGSTDKMEYSLD
+1188 KLVGSTNKMEYSLD

-1208 DCTTDTVLPVD
+1208 DCTADTALPVD
-1219 PITSAS
+1219 QITSAS

-1233 TNNNLSGAEQV
+1233 TKNNRAGAEQV

-1273 DNTMEYSVDGKNW
+1273 DSTMEYSVDGKNW

-1321 IKAYV
+1321 IAAYI

-1340 AEGVIDETNHT
+1340 AEGVINETNHT

-1371 SAKATI
+1371 GAKATI
-1377 DPADGQVQD
+1377 DPTDGQVQD

-1458 GWALVGAS
+1458 GWTLVGAS

-1502 APIPLSVRSQP
+1502 APIPLSVRNQP

-1525 DVTQPV
+1525 DVTQPL
-1531 LAGEAVGLLEGD
+1531 LAGETIGLLEGD

-1549 TVADAFYD
+1549 TVAGAFYD

-1568 VYEVCNEVDS
+1568 AYEVCDGVDS

-1599 EIEVVSAD
+1599 EIEVVSAH

-1614 DSTTGT
+1614 DSTTRT

-1630 VQGESLTAEDYIA
+1630 MSNESLAAEDYIA

-1651 VGKDKNGT
+1651 VGTDKNGT
-1659 VAVKMSDTVN
+1659 VTVKMSDTVN

-1680 EFVGDIVRGD
+1680 EFVGDIVRGN

-1706 KGHTYAMSQAALPG
+1706 KGHTYAMSQAALPE

-1729 EVVTTGCAALAQSEI
+1729 GVVTTGCAALAQSEI
-1744 NEKTGELSYA
+1744 DEKTGELFYA

-1769 ASCDNYED
+1769 ASCNNYED
-1777 YTGTVTLVLSARE
+1777 YTGTVTLILSARE

-1796 FLTGSLTM
+1796 FLAGDLTM

-1818 AEGSAVSF
+1818 AEGSIVSF

-1854 ATASATDDYMEGKAA
+1854 ATASATNDYMEGKAA

-1939 RISDAE
+1939 RINDAE

>member
-22 PVLAAGS
+22 PVLAAES

-62 GKTLEIAL
+62 GEILEVAL
-70 PEDSEHYTYGTSSE
+70 PKDSAHYTYGTSSE

-94 NSDFLPK
+94 NSDFLPR
-101 TGWNWAVQKVTSGY
+101 TGWNWAVQTVDYS
-115 NDSGRPLYSSET
+115 DSSGRPLYSSFT
-127 GKGYALRMQDFH
+127 GPGYALRMQDFH

-153 ALYVDLVGDSTVTAA
+153 TLYVDLVGDSTVTTT

-188 DNSRRYSSAGGY
+188 DNSRRFSSSNGY

-218 TSGDAGNGYDISVG
+218 TNGDADNRTDISLS

-246 MASGTVYATGVL
+246 MASGTVQVDGVL

-274 LRYEGINMV
+274 LRYEGTNMV

-298 KSGVSVEK
+298 KSGVSAEK
-306 LANTHLS
+306 LENVHYS

-319 GTDADHLEDWDKDW
+319 GADADNLEDWDKNWD
-333 EKEDP
+333 KEDP

-343 YVRFVGNGVKWVST
+343 YVQFVGNGVKWVST

-416 QIGSGNVQTGHV
+416 QIGSGNEQTGHV

-446 IYMEEIASNS
+446 IYMEEMSSYSNR
-456 NKNALGWGT
+456 NALGLGT

-472 EIKNCVNKGYK
+472 EIRNCVNKGYK
-483 QITWGKDQ
+483 LVNSGKTQ
-491 VWSPSDTQGNGGAI
+491 VYSPSNTQGNGGAI
-505 YITYDAHINL
+505 YITYNAHVNL
-515 LPGSKITNCTAYSGG
+515 LPGSKITNCTAYNGG
-530 AVYSSRYEWEAWGA
+530 AVYGKYQWEAWGA
-544 TFSNNTAADLK
+544 TFSNNTAANLETDVN
-555 ADASSTYDSLNYGGG
+555 STYGSTNYGCG
-570 GACHSG
+570 GACYGGALH
-576 KLYHCTIS
+576 HCTVS
-584 NNTAAVCGGGTY
+584 NNTAAASGGGT
-596 RSSLYE
+596 RESELYE

-611 SRYGGGV
+611 GGYGGGA
-618 YNGSSDITVSDSI
+618 YNSYAIIISDST
-631 IRNNKAS
+631 IRNNKAVKE
-638 DATYGHGG
+638 GG
-646 GIYGAETVTNCVITG
+646 GIYRADSVTNCLITG
-661 NEAAIRGGGMYLEGG
+661 NTSETKGGGIYLESGA
-676 TVTGCTI
+676 VTRCTI
-683 SGNTAKYG
+683 SGNSAVQG
-691 GGVYAYYVS
+691 GGVYAYYAS
-700 STFTDSTLSYN
+700 SHFIDSIISYN
-711 QATETGGGLNSDA
+711 QATETGGGLYSDA

-731 TFANN
+731 MLVNN
-736 SAKNGG
+736 SAKSGG

-770 YAYQKEECVL
+770 YAYQKEKCVL

-890 LYMEA
+890 LYMET
-895 AGKKRYDQYS
+895 GS
-905 YSTEPAPVLTIGRD
+905 VLTIGRD
-919 EVVNAEDGTVTTA
+919 EVVDEKDGTVTA
-932 ELPGLTRGAGIWIS
+932 EELPGLTRGAGIWIS

-956 NVIANH
+956 DVIANH

-969 EFADN
+969 EFADD

-1009 QRQTISLDK
+1009 QRQVVSLEK
-1018 PEGKKLPYNGAAQSG
+1018 PESKKLPYNGAAQSG
-1033 VAENDGYVLTGDT
+1033 VTENDGYVLTGDT
-1046 EKTEVGDYEATATLN
+1046 EKTEVGDYEITATLN
-1061 SGYKWSDN
+1061 PGYKWSDD

-1119 GEITVKHY
+1119 GEITVKY
-1127 NEEGQRVTPINAGTY
+1127 FNEKGEAVEPIDAGTY
-1142 TVKISMTEGG
+1142 TVKIDVTEGS
-1152 NFEAVSNLILG
+1152 NFEAASNLTVG
-1163 TFTILQGN
+1163 AFTILRGN

-1183 GENGG
+1183 GENSG
-1188 KLVGSTDKMEYSLD
+1188 KLTGSTNKMEYSLD

-1208 DCTTDTVLPVD
+1208 DCTTDTALPVD
-1219 PITSAS
+1219 RITSAS

-1321 IKAYV
+1321 IAAYI

-1458 GWALVGAS
+1458 GWTLVGAS

-1502 APIPLSVRSQP
+1502 APILLSVLNQP

-1525 DVTQPV
+1525 DVTQPL
-1531 LAGEAVGLLEGD
+1531 LAGEAIGLLEGD

-1549 TVADAFYD
+1549 TVAGAFYD

-1568 VYEVCNEVDS
+1568 VYEVCDGVDS

-1599 EIEVVSAD
+1599 EIEVVSAH

-1614 DSTTGT
+1614 DSTTRT

-1630 VQGESLTAEDYIA
+1630 MRDKSLTAEDYSA

-1651 VGKDKNGT
+1651 VGTDKNGT
-1659 VAVKMSDTVN
+1659 VTVKMSDTVN
-1669 ARNYVLKNDGC
+1669 ARNYVLKNDSC
-1680 EFVGDIVRGD
+1680 EFVGDIVRGN

-1729 EVVTTGCAALAQSEI
+1729 EVVTTGCAALAQSKI
-1744 NEKTGELSYA
+1744 DEKTGELFYA

-1777 YTGTVTLVLSARE
+1777 YTGTVTLILSARE

-1796 FLTGSLTM
+1796 FLTGNLTM

-1818 AEGSAVSF
+1818 AEGSIVSF
-1826 ESSDETVATVD
+1826 KSSDETVATVD

-1889 AGSVLPKMPGYT
+1889 AGSVLPEMPGYT

-1906 DGDDLISGPILK
+1906 DGDDLISGPTLK

-1932 KPGVIVI
+1932 KPDVIVI

-1960 IFRRPSAGGSGGH
+1960 IFRRPSAGGSSGH

>member
-62 GKTLEIAL
+62 GKILEVAL
-70 PEDSEHYTYGTSSE
+70 PEDSAHYTYGTSSE

-94 NSDFLPK
+94 NSDFLPR

-153 ALYVDLVGDSTVTAA
+153 PLYVDLVGDSTVTAT

-182 RFSSIF
+182 HFSSIF

-205 TLTAKGGAYGVQS
+205 TLVAKGGAYGVQS
-218 TSGDAGNGYDISVG
+218 TNGDADNRTDISVG

-246 MASGTVYATGVL
+246 MASGTVQVYGVL
-258 SAEGTG
+258 SAEGIG

-274 LRYEGINMV
+274 LRYEGTNMV

-306 LANTHLS
+306 LENVHYS

-319 GTDADHLEDWDKDW
+319 GADADNLEDWDKDW
-333 EKEDP
+333 DKEDP

-343 YVRFVGNGVKWVST
+343 YVQFVGNGVKWVST

-416 QIGSGNVQTGHV
+416 QIGSGNEQTGHV

-440 KATGPA
+440 KAEGPA
-446 IYMEEIASNS
+446 IYMVPMADNS
-456 NKNALGWGT
+456 DRNRLGLGT

-472 EIKNCVNKGYK
+472 EIRNCVNKGYK
-483 QITWGKDQ
+483 LVNSGKTQ
-491 VWSPSDTQGNGGAI
+491 VYSPSDTQGNGGAV
-505 YITYDAHINL
+505 YLGYNSHINL
-515 LPGSKITNCTAYSGG
+515 LPGSKITNCTAYNGG
-530 AVYSSRYEWEAWGA
+530 AVYGKYQWEAWGA
-544 TFSNNTAADLK
+544 TFSGNTAANLK
-555 ADASSTYDSLNYGGG
+555 TDVNSTYGSTNYGCG
-570 GACHSG
+570 GACYGGTLH
-576 KLYHCTIS
+576 HCTVS
-584 NNTAAVCGGGTY
+584 NNTAAASGGGT
-596 RSSLYE
+596 RESELYE

-611 SRYGGGV
+611 GQCGGGA
-618 YNGSSDITVSDSI
+618 YNSYAIIISDSI
-631 IRNNKAS
+631 IRNNKAVKE
-638 DATYGHGG
+638 GG
-646 GIYGAETVTNCVITG
+646 GIYRADSVTNCLITG
-661 NEAAIRGGGMYLEGG
+661 NTSETKGGGMYLEGG

-683 SGNTAKYG
+683 SGNSAVQG
-691 GGVYAYYVS
+691 GGVYAYYAS
-700 STFTDSTLSYN
+700 SHFTDSIISYN
-711 QATETGGGLNSDA
+711 QATETGGGLYSDA

-770 YAYQKEECVL
+770 YAYQKEKCVL
-780 TDTEIS
+780 TGTEIS

-878 DNVCSGNGTENN
+878 DNVCSGNGTANN

-895 AGKKRYDQYS
+895 GS
-905 YSTEPAPVLTIGRD
+905 VLTIGRD
-919 EVVNAEDGTVTTA
+919 EVVDEKDGTVTA
-932 ELPGLTRGAGIWIS
+932 EELPGLTRGAGIWIS
-946 LESYPELGVQ
+946 PESYPELGAQ
-956 NVIANH
+956 SVIANY

-1009 QRQTISLDK
+1009 QRQVVSLEK
-1018 PEGKKLPYNGAAQSG
+1018 PESKKLPYNGAAQSG

-1188 KLVGSTDKMEYSLD
+1188 KLTGSTDKMEYSLD

-1208 DCTTDTVLPVD
+1208 DCTTDTALPVD
-1219 PITSAS
+1219 QITSAS

-1233 TNNNLSGAEQV
+1233 TKNNRAGAVQV
-1244 IGIKENGNVPAAV
+1244 IEIKENGNIPAAV

-1357 YGTSVTARKPVITI
+1357 YGTSVTALKPVITI

-1386 FGHPVTY
+1386 FSHPVTY

-1488 NGQTVEGT
+1488 SGQTVEGT

-1502 APIPLSVRSQP
+1502 VPIPLSVRSQP

-1525 DVTQPV
+1525 DVTQPL
-1531 LAGEAVGLLEGD
+1531 LAGEAIGLLEGD

-1568 VYEVCNEVDS
+1568 VYEVCDEVDS

-1630 VQGESLTAEDYIA
+1630 VQDESLTAEDYIA

-1651 VGKDKNGT
+1651 VGTDKNGT

-1680 EFVGDIVRGD
+1680 EFVGDIVRGN

-1706 KGHTYAMSQAALPG
+1706 KGHTYAMSQAALPE

-1744 NEKTGELSYA
+1744 DEKTGELFYA

-1796 FLTGSLTM
+1796 FLTGDLTM

-1818 AEGSAVSF
+1818 AEGSIVSF
-1826 ESSDETVATVD
+1826 KSSDDTVATVD

-1932 KPGVIVI
+1932 KPDVIVI

>member
-62 GKTLEIAL
+62 GEILEVAL
-70 PEDSEHYTYGTSSE
+70 PKDSAHYTYGTSSE

-94 NSDFLPK
+94 NSDFLPR
-101 TGWNWAVQKVTSGY
+101 TGWNWAVQTVDYS
-115 NDSGRPLYSSET
+115 DSSGRPLYSSFT
-127 GKGYALRMQDFH
+127 GPGYALRMQDFH

-153 ALYVDLVGDSTVTAA
+153 TLYVDLVGDSTVTAA

-188 DNSRRYSSAGGY
+188 DNSRRYSSSNGY

-218 TSGDAGNGYDISVG
+218 TNGDADNRTDISLS

-246 MASGTVYATGVL
+246 MASGTVQVDGVL

-274 LRYEGINMV
+274 LRYEGTNMV

-298 KSGVSVEK
+298 KSGVSAEK
-306 LANTHLS
+306 LENVHYS

-319 GTDADHLEDWDKDW
+319 GADADHLEDWDKDW
-333 EKEDP
+333 DKEDP

-343 YVRFVGNGVKWVST
+343 YVQFVGNGVKWVST

-384 SKLTVRYPVSIIG
+384 SKLTVRYPVSIVG
-397 VGSKAPVLSRG
+397 VGSKAPVLSRA

-483 QITWGKDQ
+483 LVNSGKTQ
-491 VWSPSDTQGNGGAI
+491 VYSTSNTQGNGGAI
-505 YITYDAHINL
+505 YITYDAHVNL
-515 LPGSKITNCTAYSGG
+515 LPGSKITNCTAYNGG
-530 AVYSSRYEWEAWGA
+530 AVYGKYQWEAWSA
-544 TFSNNTAADLK
+544 TFSNNTAANLETDVNN
-555 ADASSTYDSLNYGGG
+555 STYGSTNYGCG
-570 GACHSG
+570 GACNGGTLH
-576 KLYHCTIS
+576 HCTVS
-584 NNTAAVCGGGTY
+584 NNTAAASGGGTCE
-596 RSSLYE
+596 SELYE

-611 SRYGGGV
+611 GGYGGGA
-618 YNGSSDITVSDSI
+618 YNSYAIIISDST
-631 IRNNKAS
+631 IRNNKAVKE
-638 DATYGHGG
+638 GG
-646 GIYGAETVTNCVITG
+646 GIYRADSVTNCLITG
-661 NEAAIRGGGMYLEGG
+661 NTSETKGGGIYLESGA
-676 TVTGCTI
+676 VTRCTI
-683 SGNTAKYG
+683 SGNSAVQG
-691 GGVYAYYVS
+691 GGVYAYYAS
-700 STFTDSTLSYN
+700 SHFTDSIISYN
-711 QATETGGGLNSDA
+711 QATETGGGLYSYYP
-724 MSKVTNC
+724 SKVTNC
-731 TFANN
+731 MLANN
-736 SAKNGG
+736 SAKSGG

-770 YAYQKEECVL
+770 YSYQNEKCTL
-780 TDTEIS
+780 TGTKIS
-786 GNTAKNGGG
+786 ENTAKNGGG

-890 LYMEA
+890 LYMET
-895 AGKKRYDQYS
+895 GS
-905 YSTEPAPVLTIGRD
+905 VLTIGRD
-919 EVVNAEDGTVTTA
+919 EVVDEKDGTVTA
-932 ELPGLTRGAGIWIS
+932 EELPGLTRGAGIWIS
-946 LESYPELGVQ
+946 PESYPELGVQ
-956 NVIANH
+956 DVIANH

-969 EFADN
+969 EFADD
-974 YSVFFHTDADKYECV
+974 YSVFFHTDADNYECV

-1009 QRQTISLDK
+1009 QRQVVSLEK
-1018 PEGKKLPYNGAAQSG
+1018 PESKKLPYNGAAQSG
-1033 VAENDGYVLTGDT
+1033 VTENDGYVLTGDT
-1046 EKTEVGDYEATATLN
+1046 EKTEVGDYEITATLN
-1061 SGYKWSDN
+1061 PGYKWSDD
-1069 SGDASVDVKWSIVKK
+1069 SGDASVNVKWSIVKK

-1142 TVKISMTEGG
+1142 TVKISMTEGD

-1188 KLVGSTDKMEYSLD
+1188 KLVGSTNKMEYSLD

-1208 DCTTDTVLPVD
+1208 DCTADTVLPVD
-1219 PITSAS
+1219 QITSAS
-1225 GIRVRVKE
+1225 GIRVQVKE

-1321 IKAYV
+1321 IAAYI

-1386 FGHPVTY
+1386 FGHPVNY

-1438 SELPATVAITSESGV
+1438 SELPTTVAITSESGV

-1458 GWALVGAS
+1458 DWTLVGAS

-1502 APIPLSVRSQP
+1502 APIPLSVLNQP
-1513 VFDTEKTYDGNA
+1513 VFDTGKTYDGNA
-1525 DVTQPV
+1525 DVTQPL
-1531 LAGEAVGLLEGD
+1531 LAGEAIGLLEGD

-1549 TVADAFYD
+1549 TVAGAFYD

-1568 VYEVCNEVDS
+1568 VYEVCDGVDS

-1599 EIEVVSAD
+1599 EIEVVSAH

-1614 DSTTGT
+1614 DSTTRT

-1630 VQGESLTAEDYIA
+1630 MRDESLTAEDYSA

-1651 VGKDKNGT
+1651 VGTDKNGT
-1659 VAVKMSDTVN
+1659 VTVKMSDTVN
-1669 ARNYVLKNDGC
+1669 ARNYVLKNDSC
-1680 EFVGDIVRGD
+1680 EFVGDIVKGD

-1706 KGHTYAMSQAALPG
+1706 KGHTYAMSQAALPE

-1729 EVVTTGCAALAQSEI
+1729 EVVTTGCAALAQSKI
-1744 NEKTGELSYA
+1744 DEKTGELFYA

-1777 YTGTVTLVLSARE
+1777 YTGTVTLILSARE

-1818 AEGSAVSF
+1818 AEGSIVSF
-1826 ESSDETVATVD
+1826 KSSDETVATVD

-1889 AGSVLPKMPGYT
+1889 AGSVLPEMPGYT

-1960 IFRRPSAGGSGGH
+1960 IFRRPSAGGSSGH

>member
-29 DPGQNQSGTPVSQE
+29 DPGQNQSGTPASQE

-62 GKTLEIAL
+62 GEILEVAL
-70 PEDSEHYTYGTSSE
+70 PKDSAHYTYGTSSE

-94 NSDFLPK
+94 NSDFLPR
-101 TGWNWAVQKVTSGY
+101 TGWNWAVQTVDYS
-115 NDSGRPLYSSET
+115 DSSGRPLYSSFT
-127 GKGYALRMQDFH
+127 GPGYALRMQDFH

-153 ALYVDLVGDSTVTAA
+153 PLYVDLVGDSTVTAA

-188 DNSRRYSSAGGY
+188 DNSRRFSSSNGY

-218 TSGDAGNGYDISVG
+218 TNGDADNRTDIYVG

-246 MASGTVYATGVL
+246 MASGTVQVDGVL

-274 LRYEGINMV
+274 LRYEGTNMV

-298 KSGVSVEK
+298 KSGVSAEK
-306 LANTHLS
+306 LENVHYS

-319 GTDADHLEDWDKDW
+319 GADADHLEDWDKDW
-333 EKEDP
+333 DKEDP

-343 YVRFVGNGVKWVST
+343 YVQFVGNGVKWVST
-357 FDELK
+357 FDGLK

-416 QIGSGNVQTGHV
+416 QIGSGNEQTGHV

-446 IYMEEIASNS
+446 IYMEEMISHSNR
-456 NKNALGWGT
+456 NALGLGT

-483 QITWGKDQ
+483 LVNSGKTQ
-491 VWSPSDTQGNGGAI
+491 VYSTSNTQGNGGAI
-505 YITYDAHINL
+505 YITYNAHVNL
-515 LPGSKITNCTAYSGG
+515 LPGSKITNCTAYNGG
-530 AVYSSRYEWEAWGA
+530 AVYGKYQWEAWGA
-544 TFSNNTAADLK
+544 TFSNNTAANLETDVN
-555 ADASSTYDSLNYGGG
+555 SSTYDSLNYGGG

-576 KLYHCTIS
+576 DLYHCTIS

-596 RSSLYE
+596 GSSLYE

-661 NEAAIRGGGMYLEGG
+661 NEAAVRGGGMYLEGG

-711 QATETGGGLNSDA
+711 QATETGGGLYSDA

-770 YAYQKEECVL
+770 YAYQKEKCVL

-890 LYMEA
+890 LYMET
-895 AGKKRYDQYS
+895 GS
-905 YSTEPAPVLTIGRD
+905 VLTIGRD
-919 EVVNAEDGTVTTA
+919 EVVDEKDGTVTA
-932 ELPGLTRGAGIWIS
+932 EELPGLTRGAGIWIS
-946 LESYPELGVQ
+946 PESYPELGVQ
-956 NVIANH
+956 DVIANH
-962 GLTTDSS
+962 GLTTDGS
-969 EFADN
+969 EFSDD

-1009 QRQTISLDK
+1009 QRQVVSLEK
-1018 PEGKKLPYNGAAQSG
+1018 PESKKLPYNGAAQSG
-1033 VAENDGYVLTGDT
+1033 VTENDGYVLTGDT
-1046 EKTEVGDYEATATLN
+1046 EKTEVGDYEITATLN
-1061 SGYKWSDN
+1061 PGYKWSDD
-1069 SGDASVDVKWSIVKK
+1069 SGDASVNVKWSIVKK

-1089 DFIFKAPH
+1089 DFTLKAPKDLIYDA
-1097 NLVYNGHTK
+1097 NAKEAEVTLNK
-1106 LAAVALSEPYTGG
+1106 PYTGV
-1119 GEITVKHY
+1119 GEIRTKY
-1127 NEEGQRVTPINAGTY
+1127 FNEKGEAVEPIDAGTY
-1142 TVKISMTEGG
+1142 TVKIDVTEGN
-1152 NFEAVSNLILG
+1152 NFEAASNLNVG

-1171 GPEAPA
+1171 GPEAPV

-1183 GENGG
+1183 GENSG
-1188 KLVGSTDKMEYSLD
+1188 KLTGSTNKMEYSLD

-1208 DCTTDTVLPVD
+1208 DCTADTVLPVD
-1219 PITSAS
+1219 RITSAS

-1321 IKAYV
+1321 IAAYI

-1357 YGTSVTARKPVITI
+1357 YGTSVTARRPVITI

-1438 SELPATVAITSESGV
+1438 SELPTTVAITSESGV

-1458 GWALVGAS
+1458 SWTLVGAS

-1502 APIPLSVRSQP
+1502 APIPLSVLNQP

-1525 DVTQPV
+1525 DVTQPL
-1531 LAGEAVGLLEGD
+1531 LAGEAIGLLEGD
-1543 VGKVFV
+1543 VSKVFV

-1568 VYEVCNEVDS
+1568 VYEVCDGVDS

-1586 PEDGK
+1586 PEDGE

-1599 EIEVVSAD
+1599 EIEVVSAH

-1614 DSTTGT
+1614 DSTTRT

-1630 VQGESLTAEDYIA
+1630 MRDESLTAEDYIA

-1651 VGKDKNGT
+1651 VGTDKNGT
-1659 VAVKMSDTVN
+1659 GAVKLSDTVN
-1669 ARNYVLKNDGC
+1669 ARNYVLKNDGF
-1680 EFVGDIVRGD
+1680 EFVGDIVKGD

-1706 KGHTYAMSQAALPG
+1706 KGHTYAISQAALPE

-1729 EVVTTGCAALAQSEI
+1729 EVVTTGRAALAQSEI
-1744 NEKTGELSYA
+1744 DEKTGALFYA

-1777 YTGTVTLVLSARE
+1777 YTGTVTLILSARE

-1818 AEGSAVSF
+1818 AEGSIVSF
-1826 ESSDETVATVD
+1826 KSSDETVATVD

-1906 DGDDLISGPILK
+1906 DGDDLISGPTLK

-1932 KPGVIVI
+1932 KPDVIVI
-1939 RISDAE
+1939 RISGAE

-1960 IFRRPSAGGSGGH
+1960 IFRRPSAGGSSGH

>member
-29 DPGQNQSGTPVSQE
+29 DPGQNQSGTPASQE

-62 GKTLEIAL
+62 GEILEVAL
-70 PEDSEHYTYGTSSE
+70 PKDSAHYTYGTSSE

-94 NSDFLPK
+94 NSDFLPR
-101 TGWNWAVQKVTSGY
+101 TGWNWAVQRVTSSY
-115 NDSGRPLYSSET
+115 DDSWNTSGRPLYSAFT
-127 GKGYALRMQDFH
+127 GPGYALRMQDFH

-182 RFSSIF
+182 HFSSIF

-218 TSGDAGNGYDISVG
+218 TNGDADNRTDISVG

-258 SAEGTG
+258 SAEGIG

-274 LRYEGINMV
+274 LRYEGTNMV

-298 KSGVSVEK
+298 KSGVSAEK
-306 LANTHLS
+306 LENVHYS

-319 GTDADHLEDWDKDW
+319 GADADHLEDWDKDW
-333 EKEDP
+333 DKEDP

-343 YVRFVGNGVKWVST
+343 YVQFVGNGVKWAST

-362 AALTQK
+362 SALTQK

-544 TFSNNTAADLK
+544 TFSGNAAADLK

-576 KLYHCTIS
+576 KLYNCTIS

-596 RSSLYE
+596 GSSLYE

-661 NEAAIRGGGMYLEGG
+661 NEAAVRGGGMYLEGG

-711 QATETGGGLNSDA
+711 QATETGGGLYSDA

-731 TFANN
+731 TIANN

-749 MTGGKLTGNTAEEN
+749 MTGGKLTGNTAEET

-770 YAYQKEECVL
+770 YAYQKEKCVL

-890 LYMEA
+890 LYMET
-895 AGKKRYDQYS
+895 GS
-905 YSTEPAPVLTIGRD
+905 VLTIGRD
-919 EVVNAEDGTVTTA
+919 EVVDEKDGTVTA
-932 ELPGLTRGAGIWIS
+932 EELPGLTRGAGIWIS
-946 LESYPELGVQ
+946 PESYPELGAQ
-956 NVIANH
+956 SVIANH

-1033 VAENDGYVLTGDT
+1033 VEENEGYVLTGDT

-1061 SGYKWSDN
+1061 SGYKWSDA

-1142 TVKISMTEGG
+1142 TVKISMTEGD

-1163 TFTILQGN
+1163 TFTILQGD

-1219 PITSAS
+1219 QITSAS

-1233 TNNNLSGAEQV
+1233 TKNNRAGAVQV
-1244 IGIKENGNVPAAV
+1244 IEIKENGNIPAAV
-1257 KEDCLSKGNT
+1257 EEDCLSKGNT

-1286 VAITGETV
+1286 IAITGETV

-1313 PSKAQELT
+1313 PSKVQELT

-1357 YGTSVTARKPVITI
+1357 YGTSATARKPVITI

-1531 LAGEAVGLLEGD
+1531 LAGEAIGLLEGD
-1543 VGKVFV
+1543 TGKVFV

-1568 VYEVCNEVDS
+1568 VYKVEDGIGS
-1578 DSAWKYQA
+1578 DSAWKYQT

-1599 EIEVVSAD
+1599 EIEVVSAH

-1680 EFVGDIVRGD
+1680 EFVGDIVRGN

-1706 KGHTYAMSQAALPG
+1706 KGHTYAMSQAALPK

-1744 NEKTGELSYA
+1744 DEKTGELFYA

-1777 YTGTVTLVLSARE
+1777 YTGTVTLILSARE
-1790 EQADFK
+1790 EQTDFK

-1869 YVLTVD
+1869 YVLTVG

-1889 AGSVLPKMPGYT
+1889 AGSVLPEMPGYT

-1960 IFRRPSAGGSGGH
+1960 ILRRPSAGGSGGH

>member
-62 GKTLEIAL
+62 GKILEVAL
-70 PEDSEHYTYGTSSE
+70 PEDSAHYTYGTSSE

-89 TVTSV
+89 TVTSA

-153 ALYVDLVGDSTVTAA
+153 PLYVDLVGDSAVTAT

-188 DNSRRYSSAGGY
+188 DNSRRFSSSNGY

-218 TSGDAGNGYDISVG
+218 TNGDTDNGYDVSVG

-274 LRYEGINMV
+274 LRYEGTNMV

-319 GTDADHLEDWDKDW
+319 GADADNLEDWDKDW
-333 EKEDP
+333 DKEDP

-343 YVRFVGNGVKWVST
+343 YVQFVGNGVKWVST

-384 SKLTVRYPVSIIG
+384 SKLTVRHPVSIIG

-408 SGYTSALF
+408 TGYTSALF

-440 KATGPA
+440 KAEGPA
-446 IYMEEIASNS
+446 IYMEEMISNS
-456 NKNALGWGT
+456 NRNALGLGT

-472 EIKNCVNKGYK
+472 EIRNCVNKGYK
-483 QITWGKDQ
+483 LVNSGKTQ
-491 VWSPSDTQGNGGAI
+491 VYSPSNTQGNGGAI
-505 YITYDAHINL
+505 YITYNAHVNL
-515 LPGSKITNCTAYSGG
+515 LPGSKITNCTAYNGG
-530 AVYSSRYEWEAWGA
+530 AVHGKYQWEAWGA
-544 TFSNNTAADLK
+544 TFSNNTAANLETDV
-555 ADASSTYDSLNYGGG
+555 SSTYGSTNYGYG
-570 GACHSG
+570 GACYGGTLH
-576 KLYHCTIS
+576 HCTVS
-584 NNTAAVCGGGTY
+584 NNTAAASGGGTCE
-596 RSSLYE
+596 SELYE

-611 SRYGGGV
+611 GGYGGGA
-618 YNGSSDITVSDSI
+618 YNSYAIIISDST
-631 IRNNKAS
+631 IRNNKAVKE
-638 DATYGHGG
+638 GG
-646 GIYGAETVTNCVITG
+646 GIYRADSVTNCLIAG
-661 NEAAIRGGGMYLEGG
+661 NTSEAKGGGIYLESG
-676 TVTGCTI
+676 TVTRCTI
-683 SGNTAKYG
+683 SSNSAVQG
-691 GGVYAYYVS
+691 GGVYAYYAS
-700 STFTDSTLSYN
+700 SHFTDSIISYN
-711 QATETGGGLNSDA
+711 QATETGGGLYSYNQ
-724 MSKVTNC
+724 SKVTNC
-731 TFANN
+731 MFAKN
-736 SAKNGG
+736 SAKSGG
-742 GIYGLVD
+742 GIYGTVK
-749 MTGGKLTGNTAEEN
+749 MTDGELTGNTAEEN

-770 YAYQKEECVL
+770 YSYQNEKCTL
-780 TDTEIS
+780 TGTKVSE
-786 GNTAKNGGG
+786 NTAKNGGG

-890 LYMEA
+890 LYMET
-895 AGKKRYDQYS
+895 GS
-905 YSTEPAPVLTIGRD
+905 VLTIGRD
-919 EVVNAEDGTVTTA
+919 EVVDEKDGTVTA
-932 ELPGLTRGAGIWIS
+932 EELPGLTRGAGIWIS
-946 LESYPELGVQ
+946 PESYPELGAQ
-956 NVIANH
+956 SVIANH
-962 GLTTDSS
+962 GLTTDGS
-969 EFADN
+969 EFADD

-1009 QRQTISLDK
+1009 QRQVVSLEK
-1018 PEGKKLPYNGAAQSG
+1018 PESKKLPYNGAAQSG
-1033 VAENDGYVLTGDT
+1033 VTENDGYVLTGDT
-1046 EKTEVGDYEATATLN
+1046 EKTEVGDYEITATLN
-1061 SGYKWSDN
+1061 PGYKWSDD
-1069 SGDASVDVKWSIVKK
+1069 SGDASVDIKWSIVKK

-1119 GEITVKHY
+1119 GEITVKY
-1127 NEEGQRVTPINAGTY
+1127 FNEKGEAVEPIDAGTY
-1142 TVKISMTEGG
+1142 AVKIDVTEGN
-1152 NFEAVSNLILG
+1152 NFEAASNLNVG

-1183 GENGG
+1183 GENSG
-1188 KLVGSTDKMEYSLD
+1188 KLTGSTNKMEYSLD

-1208 DCTTDTVLPVD
+1208 DCTTDTALPVD
-1219 PITSAS
+1219 QITSAS

-1321 IKAYV
+1321 IAAYI

-1458 GWALVGAS
+1458 SWTLVGAS

-1502 APIPLSVRSQP
+1502 APIPLSVLNQP

-1525 DVTQPV
+1525 DVTQPL
-1531 LAGEAVGLLEGD
+1531 LAGETIGLLEGD

-1549 TVADAFYD
+1549 TVAGAFYD

-1568 VYEVCNEVDS
+1568 VYEVCDEVDS

-1599 EIEVVSAD
+1599 EIEVVSAH

-1614 DSTTGT
+1614 DSTTRT

-1630 VQGESLTAEDYIA
+1630 MSNESLTAEDYIA

-1651 VGKDKNGT
+1651 VGTDKNGT
-1659 VAVKMSDTVN
+1659 VTVKMSDTVN

-1680 EFVGDIVRGD
+1680 EFVGDIVRGN

-1729 EVVTTGCAALAQSEI
+1729 EVVTTGRAALAQSEI
-1744 NEKTGELSYA
+1744 DEKTGELFYA
-1754 LVDGEAEDTVTWTIT
+1754 LVDGEAEDTVTWTVT

-1777 YTGTVTLVLSARE
+1777 YTGTVTLILSARE

-1796 FLTGSLTM
+1796 FLTGDLTM

-1818 AEGSAVSF
+1818 AEGSIVSF
-1826 ESSDETVATVD
+1826 KSSDETVATVD

>member
-29 DPGQNQSGTPVSQE
+29 DPGQNQSGTPASQE

-62 GKTLEIAL
+62 GEILEIAL
-70 PEDSEHYTYGTSSE
+70 PKDSAHYTYGTSSE

-89 TVTSV
+89 TVTSA
-94 NSDFLPK
+94 NSDFLPR
-101 TGWNWAVQKVTSGY
+101 TGWNWAVQTVDYSDSWNT
-115 NDSGRPLYSSET
+115 SGRPLYSAFT
-127 GKGYALRMQDFH
+127 GPGYALRMQDFH

-153 ALYVDLVGDSTVTAA
+153 PLYVDLVGDSTVTAA

-188 DNSRRYSSAGGY
+188 DNSRRYSSTGDC

-218 TSGDAGNGYDISVG
+218 TNGDADNWTDIYVG

-246 MASGTVYATGVL
+246 MANGTVQVYGVL

-264 AESYGIKAQS
+264 AESYGIKAQK
-274 LRYEGINMV
+274 LRYAASV
-283 SNNCGYPLYL
+283 AAYPLYL

-306 LANTHLS
+306 LANAHLS
-313 YYTGKV
+313 QYTGKV
-319 GTDADHLEDWDKDW
+319 GADADHLEDWDKDW
-333 EKEDP
+333 DKEDP

-343 YVRFVGNGVKWVST
+343 YVQFVGNGVKWVST
-357 FDELK
+357 FDGLK

-446 IYMEEIASNS
+446 IYMEEMISNS
-456 NKNALGWGT
+456 NRNALGLGT

-472 EIKNCVNKGYK
+472 EIRNCVNKGYK
-483 QITWGKDQ
+483 LVNSGKTQ
-491 VWSPSDTQGNGGAI
+491 VYSPSDTQGNGGAI
-505 YITYDAHINL
+505 YITYNAHVNL
-515 LPGSKITNCTAYSGG
+515 LPGSKITNCTAYNGG
-530 AVYSSRYEWEAWGA
+530 AVYGKYQWEAWGA
-544 TFSNNTAADLK
+544 TFSNNTAANLETDV
-555 ADASSTYDSLNYGGG
+555 SSTYGSTNYGYG
-570 GACHSG
+570 GACYGGTLH
-576 KLYHCTIS
+576 HCTVS
-584 NNTAAVCGGGTY
+584 NNTAAVSGGGTCE
-596 RSSLYE
+596 SELYE

-611 SRYGGGV
+611 GGYGGGA
-618 YNGSSDITVSDSI
+618 YNSYAIIISDST
-631 IRNNKAS
+631 IRNNKAVKE
-638 DATYGHGG
+638 GG
-646 GIYGAETVTNCVITG
+646 GIYRADSVTNCLIAG
-661 NEAAIRGGGMYLEGG
+661 NTSEAKGGGIYLESG
-676 TVTGCTI
+676 TVTRCTI
-683 SGNTAKYG
+683 SGNSAVQG
-691 GGVYAYYVS
+691 GGVYAYYAS
-700 STFTDSTLSYN
+700 SHFIDSIISYN
-711 QATETGGGLNSDA
+711 QATETGGGLYSDA

-749 MTGGKLTGNTAEEN
+749 MTGGELTGNTAEEN

-770 YAYQKEECVL
+770 YAYQKEKCVL

-835 NSFYHYALKDAL
+835 NSFYHYALKDAI

-890 LYMEA
+890 LYMET
-895 AGKKRYDQYS
+895 GS
-905 YSTEPAPVLTIGRD
+905 VLTIGRD
-919 EVVNAEDGTVTTA
+919 EVVDEKDGTVTA
-932 ELPGLTRGAGIWIS
+932 EELPGLTRGAGIWIS
-946 LESYPELGVQ
+946 PESYPELGAQ
-956 NVIANH
+956 SVIANH
-962 GLTTDSS
+962 GLTTDGS
-969 EFADN
+969 EFADD
-974 YSVFFHTDADKYECV
+974 YSVFFHADADKYECV

-1009 QRQTISLDK
+1009 QRQVVSLEK
-1018 PEGKKLPYNGAAQSG
+1018 PESRKLPYNGAAQSG
-1033 VAENDGYVLTGDT
+1033 VTENDGYVLTGDT
-1046 EKTEVGDYEATATLN
+1046 EKTEVGDYEITATLN
-1061 SGYKWSDN
+1061 PGYKWSDD
-1069 SGDASVDVKWSIVKK
+1069 SGDASVNVKWSIVKK
-1084 VPEAG
+1084 VPEVG
-1089 DFIFKAPH
+1089 DFTLKAPKDLIYDG
-1097 NLVYNGHTK
+1097 NAKEEEVTLNK
-1106 LAAVALSEPYTGG
+1106 PYTGV
-1119 GEITVKHY
+1119 GEITVKY
-1127 NEEGQRVTPINAGTY
+1127 FNEKGEAVEPIDAGTY
-1142 TVKISMTEGG
+1142 TVKIDVTGG
-1152 NFEAVSNLILG
+1152 NNFEAASDLNVG

-1183 GENGG
+1183 GENSG
-1188 KLVGSTDKMEYSLD
+1188 KLTGSTNKMEYSLD

-1208 DCTTDTVLPVD
+1208 DCTTDTALPVD
-1219 PITSAS
+1219 QITSAS

-1233 TNNNLSGAEQV
+1233 TKNNRAGTEQV

-1302 KVRYRAAGKAL
+1302 KVRYRAVGKAL

-1321 IKAYV
+1321 IAAYI

-1458 GWALVGAS
+1458 GWTLVGAS

-1502 APIPLSVRSQP
+1502 APIPLSVLNQP

-1525 DVTQPV
+1525 DVTQPL
-1531 LAGEAVGLLEGD
+1531 LAGEAIGLLEGD

-1549 TVADAFYD
+1549 TVAGAFYD

-1568 VYEVCNEVDS
+1568 AYEVCDGVDS

-1599 EIEVVSAD
+1599 EIEVVSAH

-1614 DSTTGT
+1614 DSTTRT

-1630 VQGESLTAEDYIA
+1630 MSNESLTAEDYIA

-1651 VGKDKNGT
+1651 VGTDKNGT
-1659 VAVKMSDTVN
+1659 VTVKMSDTVN

-1680 EFVGDIVRGD
+1680 EFVGDIVRGN
-1690 GGSLGSESTSL
+1690 GGNLGSESTSL

-1706 KGHTYAMSQAALPG
+1706 KGHTYAMSQAALPE

-1744 NEKTGELSYA
+1744 DEKTGELFYA

-1796 FLTGSLTM
+1796 FLAGDLTM

-1818 AEGSAVSF
+1818 AEGSIVSF
-1826 ESSDETVATVD
+1826 KSSDETVATVD

>member
-43 GESSE
+43 GESSK

-62 GKTLEIAL
+62 GKILEVAL
-70 PEDSEHYTYGTSSE
+70 PEDSAHYTYGTSSE

-94 NSDFLPK
+94 NSDFLPR
-101 TGWNWAVQKVTSGY
+101 TGWNWAVQTVDYSDSWNT
-115 NDSGRPLYSSET
+115 SGRPLYSAFT
-127 GKGYALRMQDFH
+127 GSGYALRMQDFH

-153 ALYVDLVGDSTVTAA
+153 PLYVDLVGDSTVTAA

-188 DNSRRYSSAGGY
+188 DNSRRYSSTGDC

-218 TSGDAGNGYDISVG
+218 TNGDADNWTDIYVG

-246 MASGTVYATGVL
+246 MASGTVQVYGVL

-264 AESYGIKAQS
+264 AESYGIKAQK
-274 LRYEGINMV
+274 LRYAASV
-283 SNNCGYPLYL
+283 AAYPLYL

-306 LANTHLS
+306 LANAHLS
-313 YYTGKV
+313 QYTGKV
-319 GTDADHLEDWDKDW
+319 GADADHLEDWDKDRD
-333 EKEDP
+333 EEDP

-343 YVRFVGNGVKWVST
+343 YVQFVGNGVKWVST

-446 IYMEEIASNS
+446 IYMEEMISNS
-456 NKNALGWGT
+456 NRNALGLGT

-472 EIKNCVNKGYK
+472 EIRNCVNKGK
-483 QITWGKDQ
+483 TQ
-491 VWSPSDTQGNGGAI
+491 VNSTSDAQGNGGAI
-505 YITYDAHINL
+505 YITYNAHVNL
-515 LPGSKITNCTAYSGG
+515 LPGSKITNCTAYNGG
-530 AVYSSRYEWEAWGA
+530 AVHGKYQWEAWGA
-544 TFSNNTAADLK
+544 TFSNNTAANLETDVN
-555 ADASSTYDSLNYGGG
+555 SSTYGSTNYGCG
-570 GACHSG
+570 GACYG
-576 KLYHCTIS
+576 GDLYHCTIS

-596 RSSLYE
+596 GSSLYE

-661 NEAAIRGGGMYLEGG
+661 NEAAVRGGGMYLEGG

-711 QATETGGGLNSDA
+711 QATETGGGLYSDA

-770 YAYQKEECVL
+770 YAYQKEKCVL

-820 SENGGGLYAPLNRTY
+820 SVKGGGLYAPLNRTY
-835 NSFYHYALKDAL
+835 NSFYHYALKDAI

-878 DNVCSGNGTENN
+878 DNVCSGNGTANN
-890 LYMEA
+890 LYMET
-895 AGKKRYDQYS
+895 GS
-905 YSTEPAPVLTIGRD
+905 VLTIGRD
-919 EVVNAEDGTVTTA
+919 EVVDEKDGTVTA
-932 ELPGLTRGAGIWIS
+932 EELPGLTRGAGIWIS
-946 LESYPELGVQ
+946 PESYPELGVQ
-956 NVIANH
+956 DVIANH
-962 GLTTDSS
+962 GLTTDGS
-969 EFADN
+969 EFADD

-1009 QRQTISLDK
+1009 QRQVVSLEK
-1018 PEGKKLPYNGAAQSG
+1018 PESRKLPYNGAAQSG
-1033 VAENDGYVLTGDT
+1033 VTENDGYVLTGDT
-1046 EKTEVGDYEATATLN
+1046 EKTEVGDYEITATLN
-1061 SGYKWSDN
+1061 PGYKWSDD
-1069 SGDASVDVKWSIVKK
+1069 SGDASVNVKWSIVKK

-1089 DFIFKAPH
+1089 DFTLKAPKDLIYDA
-1097 NLVYNGHTK
+1097 NAKEAEVTLNK
-1106 LAAVALSEPYTGG
+1106 PYTGV
-1119 GEITVKHY
+1119 GEITVKY
-1127 NEEGQRVTPINAGTY
+1127 FNEKGEAVEPIDAGTY
-1142 TVKISMTEGG
+1142 AVKIDVTEGN
-1152 NFEAVSNLILG
+1152 NFEAASNLNVG

-1188 KLVGSTDKMEYSLD
+1188 KLVGSTNKMEYSLD

-1208 DCTTDTVLPVD
+1208 DCTTDTALPVD
-1219 PITSAS
+1219 QITSAS

-1321 IKAYV
+1321 IAAYI

-1458 GWALVGAS
+1458 GWTLVGAS

-1502 APIPLSVRSQP
+1502 APIPLSVLNQP

-1525 DVTQPV
+1525 DVTQPL
-1531 LAGEAVGLLEGD
+1531 LAGEAIGLLEGD

-1549 TVADAFYD
+1549 TVAGAFYD

-1568 VYEVCNEVDS
+1568 VYEVCDEVDS

-1599 EIEVVSAD
+1599 EIEVVSAH

-1614 DSTTGT
+1614 DSTTRT

-1630 VQGESLTAEDYIA
+1630 MYNESLTAEDYIA

-1651 VGKDKNGT
+1651 VGTDKNGT
-1659 VAVKMSDTVN
+1659 VTVKMSDTVN
-1669 ARNYVLKNDGC
+1669 ARNYVLKNDSC
-1680 EFVGDIVRGD
+1680 EFVGDIVRGN

-1744 NEKTGELSYA
+1744 DEKTGELFYA

-1796 FLTGSLTM
+1796 FLAGDLTM

-1818 AEGSAVSF
+1818 AEGSIVSF
-1826 ESSDETVATVD
+1826 KSSDETVATVD

-1939 RISDAE
+1939 RISGAE

-1960 IFRRPSAGGSGGH
+1960 IFRRPSAGGSSGH

>member
-62 GKTLEIAL
+62 GKILEVAL
-70 PEDSEHYTYGTSSE
+70 PEDSAHYTYGTSSE
-84 DGTEI
+84 DGTVL
-89 TVTSV
+89 TVTAV
-94 NSDFLPK
+94 NAESLPK
-101 TGWNWAVQKVTSGY
+101 TGWNWAVQRVTSSY
-115 NDSGRPLYSSET
+115 DDSWSTSGRPLYSAFT
-127 GKGYALRMQDFH
+127 GPGYALRMQDFH

-153 ALYVDLVGDSTVTAA
+153 PLYVDLVGDSTVTAA

-182 RFSSIF
+182 HFSSIF

-205 TLTAKGGAYGVQS
+205 TLVAKGGAYGVQS
-218 TSGDAGNGYDISVG
+218 TNGDADNRTDISVG

-246 MASGTVYATGVL
+246 MASGTVQVYGVL

-264 AESYGIKAQS
+264 AESYGIKAQK
-274 LRYEGINMV
+274 LRYAASV
-283 SNNCGYPLYL
+283 AAYPLYL

-319 GTDADHLEDWDKDW
+319 GADADNLEDWDKDW

-343 YVRFVGNGVKWVST
+343 YVQFVGNGVKWVST

-384 SKLTVRYPVSIIG
+384 SKLTVRYPVSIVG
-397 VGSKAPVLSRG
+397 VGKKAPVLSRG

-416 QIGSGNVQTGHV
+416 QIGSGNEWTGHV

-446 IYMEEIASNS
+446 IYMEKMISNS
-456 NKNALGWGT
+456 DLSALGLGT

-483 QITWGKDQ
+483 LDDSGKTK
-491 VWSPSDTQGNGGAI
+491 VYSTTDTQGNGGAI
-505 YITYDAHINL
+505 YITYNAHVNL
-515 LPGSKITNCTAYSGG
+515 LPGSKITNCTAYNGG
-530 AVYSSRYEWEAWGA
+530 AVHGKYQWEAWGA

-555 ADASSTYDSLNYGGG
+555 ADVNSTTYDSMNYGYG
-570 GACHSG
+570 GACYGGS
-576 KLYHCTIS
+576 LYNCTIS
-584 NNTAAVCGGGTY
+584 NNTAAESGGGTY
-596 RSSLYE
+596 GSSLYE

-611 SRYGGGV
+611 SLYGGGV
-618 YNGSSDITVSDSI
+618 CRYNDDITVSDSI
-631 IRNNKAS
+631 IRNNKVLS
-638 DATYGHGG
+638 TGGRGG
-646 GIYGAETVTNCVITG
+646 GIYSAKTVTNCVISG
-661 NEAAIRGGGMYLEGG
+661 NEAASHGGGLYVQNG

-691 GGVYAYYVS
+691 GGVYAYYNS
-700 STFTDSTLSYN
+700 ITFIDNTFSYN

-736 SAKNGG
+736 SAKSGG

-770 YAYQKEECVL
+770 YSYHKEKCVL

-802 YSVGTLTLDDVR
+802 LSVGTLTLDDVR

-820 SENGGGLYAPLNRTY
+820 SVKGGGLYAPLNRTY

-847 FYENKAETN
+847 FYENEAETN

-890 LYMEA
+890 LYMET
-895 AGKKRYDQYS
+895 GS
-905 YSTEPAPVLTIGRD
+905 VLTIGRD
-919 EVVNAEDGTVTTA
+919 EVVDEKDGTVTA
-932 ELPGLTRGAGIWIS
+932 EELPGLTRGAGIWIS
-946 LESYPELGVQ
+946 PESYPELGAQ
-956 NVIANH
+956 SVIANY

-1033 VAENDGYVLTGDT
+1033 VTENDGYVLTGDT

-1061 SGYKWSDN
+1061 SGYKWSDD

-1089 DFIFKAPH
+1089 DFLFKAPH

-1142 TVKISMTEGG
+1142 TVKISMTEGD

-1225 GIRVRVKE
+1225 GIQVRVKE
-1233 TNNNLSGAEQV
+1233 TKNNRAGAVQV
-1244 IGIKENGNVPAAV
+1244 IEIKENGNIPAAV
-1257 KEDCLSKGNT
+1257 EEDCLSKGNT

-1286 VAITGETV
+1286 IAITGETV
-1294 ENLAADTY
+1294 ENLAAGTY

-1483 TGFTV
+1483 TGFMV

-1531 LAGEAVGLLEGD
+1531 LAGEAIGLLEGD

-1557 SKNAGERTITI
+1557 GKNAGERTITI
-1568 VYEVCNEVDS
+1568 VYKVEDGISS

-1651 VGKDKNGT
+1651 VGTDKNGT

-1754 LVDGEAEDTVTWTIT
+1754 LVGGEAEDTVTWTIT

-1777 YTGTVTLVLSARE
+1777 YTGTVTLILSARE

-1869 YVLTVD
+1869 YVLTVG

-1906 DGDDLISGPILK
+1906 DGDDLISGPTLK

-1960 IFRRPSAGGSGGH
+1960 ISRRPSAGGSGGH